1 MNKYL
6 LLLSIFLFSFQYG
19 YSQKYMLSG
28 KVIDQDT
35 QETLIGA
42 LIEIINLNDTTEV
55 HRSLTNTEGL
65 FSIDKLGK
73 TNYKL
78 LVSFIGYEKYS
89 QNIQILFKDQSA
101 GTIQLSPKLENIGEV
116 TVTADAPQAII
127 KGDTTEYVADAFK
140 VTPDANIEDMV
151 KKMPGVTVENGSV
164 KAQGED
170 IKKVLVDGKTFFGED
185 PSIAL
190 KNLPAEIVDK
200 VQIFDE
206 QSEQSQFTG
215 FNNGE
220 TTKTMNI
227 VTRSNRRNGSFG
239 KVAAAYG
246 DQDRYLASLNLNNF
260 SNDRRV
266 SLLASSNNVNQQN
279 FGTQDLLGVSNREMG
294 GRRPRG
300 GPMRNNF
307 GGSGT
312 QGLSTINSV
321 GLNFSDNY
329 GDKLR
334 LSGSYFFN
342 NNNDNIYQRS
352 NTEYIL
358 GTDSSSMELS
368 NTISESKN
376 YNNRFNLR
384 VEWDIDS
391 MNSIRIIPSLNFQSN
406 TSESNDS
413 ESQAFFIEG
422 NNFPQYTSESS
433 DNRKT
438 TGYNISNR
446 TTYRHKF
453 KKIGRTFSIDQYTRF
468 NQNDPYSTS
477 LSDVEYLTTLNNK
490 TTDRITSTNTNGYS
504 LTTSV
509 AYTEPVGKISLIQV
523 NAKNSYSKTYSF
535 KKTSDL
541 DSLLGTYL
549 QIDTL
554 SNKYLNYYVTNSI
567 GLSYLIRTDKL
578 MANAG
583 LEVQNSYLSGEQ
595 TYPRETETTK
605 SFNNV
610 LPNFHL
616 RYRVAQ
622 QRTLII
628 SYRTSTNPPSISQ
641 LQNVA
646 EYSSNQTKVTIGN
659 PDLEPEYRHNIF
671 SRLIYVNRET
681 GSNFFFLLGSTI
693 SQNSIGNSTIY
704 YDTIQVTKPVNK
716 GTGYTLRSMANVGFR
731 VKPIKS
737 NMNLSTG
744 YSFNNTPGF
753 VNGKDNIATSH
764 TLSQSI
770 VLSSNISE
778 KIDFTLSTSANYS
791 IVKNTVASGN
801 DDNYYSQNSIFRLNC
816 ILWKG
821 ITLQNDV
828 NNSFYKGLSTGY
840 NLNSTVI
847 NIGLGKKVFK
857 HQSGEIRLTVYD
869 LLNNNSSI
877 TRTITANQITDQ
889 ETTSLNR
896 YILLSFTYTFRK
908 FGQNDM
914 PKFEHRPGDFNG
926 GPPPFR
932 RDGGFP
938 HE

>member
-6 LLLSIFLFSFQYG
+6 LLLSLFLLSLQYG
-19 YSQKYMLSG
+19 YSQKYGLSG
-28 KVIDQDT
+28 KVIDQAT
-35 QETLIGA
+35 KETLVGA
-42 LIEIINLNDTTEV
+42 SVELTNLNDSTEV
-55 HRSLTNTEGL
+55 FHTVTNSEGL
-65 FSIDKLGK
+65 FSVDKLKK
-73 TNYKL
+73 TNYNL
-78 LVSFIGYEKYS
+78 LVSFIGCEKYS
-89 QNIQILFKDQSA
+89 KNIQVLFKDQSA
-101 GTIQLSPKLENIGEV
+101 GTIQLSPKSENIGEV
-116 TVTADAPQAII
+116 TVTADAPQAIVR
-127 KGDTTEYVADAFK
+127 GDTTEYIADAFK

-151 KKMPGVTVENGSV
+151 KKMPGVTVENGNV

-215 FNNGE
+215 FNDGE

-239 KVAAAYG
+239 KLAAAYG
-246 DQDRYLASLNLNNF
+246 DQDRYFAGLNYNNF
-260 SNDRRV
+260 NHDRRL
-266 SLLASSNNVNQQN
+266 SLIASSNNVNQQN
-279 FGTQDLLGVSNREMG
+279 FGTQDLLGVRGSHTG
-294 GRRPRG
+294 GRRYGR
-300 GPMRNNF
+300 GPMRGNF
-307 GGSGT
+307 EGPGT
-312 QGLSTINSV
+312 QNGLSTINSA
-321 GLNFSDNY
+321 GLNFSNNY

-342 NNNDNIYQRS
+342 NNNDDIYQRS

-358 GTDSSSMELS
+358 GTDSSRMEFS
-368 NTISESKN
+368 NVISETKN
-376 YNNRFNLR
+376 YNNRLYLR
-384 VEWDIDS
+384 VEWNIDS
-391 MNSIRIIPSLNFQSN
+391 MNSVRIIPSLNFQSN
-406 TSESNDS
+406 TSASDDS
-413 ESQAFFIEG
+413 ESQSFDVEG
-422 NNFPQYTSESS
+422 SNFPQYTSQSS
-433 DNRKT
+433 DNRETK
-438 TGYNISNR
+438 GYNISNR
-446 TTYRHKF
+446 ITYRHKF
-453 KKIGRTFSIDQYTRF
+453 KKIGRTFSIDQNTSL

-477 LSDVEYLTTLNNK
+477 LSDVEYLATLKNK
-490 TTDRITSTNTNGYS
+490 TTDRITSTNTDGYS
-504 LTTSV
+504 LTTNV

-523 NAKNSYSKTYSF
+523 NARNSYSNTYSY

-541 DSLLGTYL
+541 DTLLSTYL

-554 SNKYLNYYVTNSI
+554 SNKYLNYYIKNSI

-583 LEVQNSYLSGEQ
+583 LEIQNSNLSGEQ
-595 TYPRETETTK
+595 TYPHETKTVK

-622 QRTLII
+622 QRTLIVG
-628 SYRTSTNPPSISQ
+628 YRTSTNPPSISQ

-659 PDLEPEYRHNIF
+659 PNLEPEYRHNIF

-716 GTGYTLRSMANVGFR
+716 GTGYTLRSMVNFGFR
-731 VKPIKS
+731 IKPIKS
-737 NMNLSTG
+737 NMNLSSG

-753 VNGKDNIATSH
+753 VNGKDNIATTH
-764 TLSQSI
+764 TLTQSV

-801 DDNYYSQNSIFRLNC
+801 DDNYYSQNSSFRLNC

-821 ITLQNDV
+821 ITLQNDI
-828 NNSFYKGLSTGY
+828 NNTFYKGLSSGY

-869 LLNNNSSI
+869 LLNNNSNIS
-877 TRTITANQITDQ
+877 RTINANQITDQ
-889 ETTSLNR
+889 EINSLNR
-896 YILLSFTYTFRK
+896 YVLASFTYTFRN
-908 FGQNDM
+908 FNQNDM
-914 PKFEHRPGDFNG
+914 PNPDHRHDHFDRPPYMRDRGDF
-926 GPPPFR
+926 
-932 RDGGFP
+932 P
-938 HE
+938 HQ

>member
-6 LLLSIFLFSFQYG
+6 LLLSVFLLSFQYG
-19 YSQKYMLSG
+19 YSQKYTLTG

-35 QETLIGA
+35 RETLIGA
-42 LIEIINLNDTTEV
+42 LIEMINLDDTTKV
-55 HRSLTNTEGL
+55 HHAITNTEGL
-65 FSIDKLGK
+65 FSIDKLEK

-78 LVSFIGYEKYS
+78 SVSFIGYEKYS
-89 QNIQILFKDQSA
+89 QDIQILFKDQSV
-101 GTIQLSPKLENIGEV
+101 GTILLISKSETIGEV
-116 TVTADAPQAII
+116 TVVAEAPQAII
-127 KGDTTEYVADAFK
+127 KGDTTEFVANAFK

-215 FNNGE
+215 FNDGQ

-227 VTRSNRRNGSFG
+227 VTRNNRRNGSFG
-239 KVAAAYG
+239 KITAAYG
-246 DQDRYLASLNLNNF
+246 DQDRYLAGLNLNNF
-260 SNDRRV
+260 RNDRRI

-279 FGTQDLLGVSNREMG
+279 FGTQNLLGVRRG
-294 GRRPRG
+294 GMSGHGSRG
-300 GPMRNNF
+300 GPMRNSF
-307 GGSGT
+307 GGFGT
-312 QGLSTINSV
+312 QSGLSTINSV
-321 GLNFSDNY
+321 GLNFSDSYNN
-329 GDKLR
+329 KLK

-342 NNNDNIYQRS
+342 NNNDDIYQRS
-352 NTEYIL
+352 STEYIL
-358 GTDSSSMELS
+358 SSDSSSMESS
-368 NTISESKN
+368 NTISETKN

-413 ESQAFFIEG
+413 ESQAFFIEES
-422 NNFPQYTSESS
+422 NFPQYTSESS

-438 TGYNISNR
+438 TGYNLSNR

-453 KKIGRTFSIDQYTRF
+453 KKNGRTFSIDQDTRI

-477 LSDVEYLTTLNNK
+477 LSNVEYLTTLNNK
-490 TTDRITSTNTNGYS
+490 TTDRITTTNTDGYS
-504 LTTSV
+504 LTTNL
-509 AYTEPVGKISLIQV
+509 AYTEPVGKISIVQI
-523 NAKNSYSKTYSF
+523 NARNSFSKTYSF
-535 KKTSDL
+535 RKASDL
-541 DSLLGTYL
+541 DSLLNSYL

-554 SNKYLNYYVTNSI
+554 SNKYLNFYITNSL

-583 LEVQNSYLSGEQ
+583 VEVQNSNLSGKQ
-595 TYPRETETTK
+595 TYPHETETAK
-605 SFNNV
+605 HFYNV

-641 LQNVA
+641 LQDVA
-646 EYSSNQTKVTIGN
+646 EYSSNQTKLTIGN

-716 GTGYTLRSMANVGFR
+716 GTGYTLRSMANLGFR

-753 VNGKDNIATSH
+753 VNGKGNIATSH
-764 TLSQSI
+764 TLTQSF

-778 KIDFTLSTSANYS
+778 KIDFTLSTNINYS
-791 IVKNTVASGN
+791 IVKNSVASGN
-801 DDNYYSQNSIFRLNC
+801 DDNYYSQNSGFRLNC

-821 ITLQNDV
+821 ITLQNDIS
-828 NNSFYKGLSTGY
+828 NMFYKGLSTGY

-847 NIGLGKKVFK
+847 NVGLGKKVFK
-857 HQSGEIRLTVYD
+857 HQTGEFRLTVYD

-877 TRTITANQITDQ
+877 TRTITANQITDR
-889 ETTSLNR
+889 EITSLNR
-896 YILLSFTYTFRK
+896 YIMASFTYTFRK
-908 FGQNDM
+908 FGQGDM

-926 GPPPFR
+926 PPFR
-932 RDGGFP
+932 HDGGFP
-938 HE
+938 HR